1 MPQVQREA
9 AKVNERH
16 GWFKPGDAWGYRR
29 HAYRSGLLA
38 LDICIDS
45 FIRYTLSN
53 PQIRCVYIYIC
64 MHNLLYRT
72 EREPALPW
80 GVTSYE

>member
-16 GWFKPGDAWGYRR
+16 GWSKPGDAWGYRR

-38 LDICIDS
+38 FEICTTQSVVLNCEGARTARGGDLMSDVMGEDIS
-45 FIRYTLSN
+45 L
-53 PQIRCVYIYIC
+53 V
-64 MHNLLYRT
+64 LLMQDN
-72 EREPALPW
+72 
-80 GVTSYE
+80 G